1 MSVRGNDSAHFTEQL
16 LHFSWD
22 SRRMRL
28 QYKHNKHL
36 ENKRCHSDG
45 SRLDFVFPPPQLA
58 GCVKLY
64 HVRECGGEISKVQNI
79 LASYVTCKPSGSG
92 EGTVTSS
99 LWVYISANLAIQSCC
114 RRDNRTDPRQTEA
127 NCFCEFVGLSSSPH
141 VMEER
146 SSAVTSPFFLVKQIT
161 L

>member
-36 ENKRCHSDG
+36 ENEMSLRWKSFGFC
-45 SRLDFVFPPPQLA
+45 FPPPQLA
-58 GCVKLY
+58 GCMKLY

-114 RRDNRTDPRQTEA
+114 RRDHRTDPRQTEA
-127 NCFCEFVGLSSSPH
+127 NCLCEFVGLSSSPH